1 MDLSL
6 YKDESQLEKKS
17 PAKRKATSNSKTT
30 KKKSGRKIIKSKTIV
45 KRKDK
50 MSSGESEIDETSE
63 EEESDEDNYV
73 PNKAVKSKTN
83 SPAVK
88 KDIVSPKGKTTNVKE
103 VNILQTFDVLLLTL
117 FFFLIFR

>member
-30 KKKSGRKIIKSKTIV
+30 KKKSGKKSKTIV
-45 KRKDK
+45 KRKDQ
-50 MSSGESEIDETSE
+50 MSSGESEVDETSE
-63 EEESDEDNYV
+63 EEETDEDTYV
-73 PNKAVKSKTN
+73 PNKPIKSKTN

-88 KDIVSPKGKTTNVKE
+88 KDVVSPKGKTTNVK
-103 VNILQTFDVLLLTL
+103 VVSFINLVRLTNL
-117 FFFLIFR
+117 FF